1 MRKLLQRLLKKTI
14 IRLAEKYSARP
25 DRARVFSSLTSL
37 YHSILEE
44 PDKRGKSIDFEPS
57 KQKFVILSDQHKGA
71 RDDADDFAGA
81 ESNYLAAL
89 TYYHKN
95 QFHYINLGD
104 SEELWENT
112 FAEVQQHN
120 QATFDKEAAFLNR
133 DAFTKVFGNHDLYWD
148 NSPAAAKNLQQ
159 LYQKKLKVYE
169 GVLLRANV
177 DGKKLDIYLTHGH
190 QGDKQS
196 DGNWFSKWFV
206 SAIWGPIQAYLRVNP
221 NTPANNFELKT
232 AHNQMMYEWS
242 QKQNDVLL
250 ITGHTHQPV
259 FKSLTHIEKLYAEL
273 DRAKMDSNTQKVQE
287 IENLIAKRHAAGD
300 SVISFKDYK
309 PCYFNTGCCCFD
321 DGDITGIELEAG
333 YIRLIKWKYVKHRLP
348 ERMILEECKLEELL
362 QPTEPEPVY
371 QPF

>member
-14 IRLAEKYSARP
+14 IRLSEKYSARP

-44 PDKRGKSIDFEPS
+44 PGKRGCVMDIDPA

-89 TYYHKN
+89 TYYNKN
-95 QFHYINLGD
+95 QFHYVNLGD
-104 SEELWENT
+104 SEELWENRLLQ
-112 FAEVQQHN
+112 VQKHN
-120 QATFDKEAAFLNR
+120 KATFDKEQSFLNR

-148 NSPAAAKNLQQ
+148 NSPLAAISLQQ
-159 LYQKKLKVYE
+159 IYQRKIKVYE
-169 GVLLRANV
+169 GVLLRARV
-177 DGKKLDIYLTHGH
+177 GGKKLDIYMTHGH
-190 QGDKQS
+190 QGDQQS

-206 SAIWGPIQAYLRVNP
+206 SNIWGPVQAYLHINP

-242 QKQNDVLL
+242 RKQNDLLL

-259 FKSLTHIEKLYAEL
+259 FKSLTHIEKLYTEL
-273 DRAKMDSNTQKVQE
+273 DRAKMTGDVRLIDQLE
-287 IENLIAKRHAAGD
+287 RLIAKRHAAGD
-300 SVISFKDYK
+300 SIMAFKDYK

-333 YIRLIKWKYVKHRLP
+333 YIRLIRWKYVKHRLP
-348 ERMILEECKLEELL
+348 ERKVLEECRLEDLM
-362 QPTEPEPVY
+362 QTTPESVY